1 MNGNPFPVRSCV
13 PVSTAETSETHVP
26 DEHLVL
32 SSSQEWADDLLSEI
46 PTYLILGHL
55 TRLRGATW
63 NQAGVMNVRRAV

>member
-13 PVSTAETSETHVP
+13 PVSTAETFETHVP
-26 DEHLVL
+26 DEHLAP

-55 TRLRGATW
+55 TRVRGASWEQT
-63 NQAGVMNVRRAV
+63 GVMNVRRAS

>member
-13 PVSTAETSETHVP
+13 PVSTAEEPQIPVVDWDLGP
-26 DEHLVL
+26 

-55 TRLRGATW
+55 TRIRGAQW
-63 NQAGVMNVRRAV
+63 EQAGVMNVRRAS

>member
-13 PVSTAETSETHVP
+13 PVSTTETSETHVS
-26 DEHLVL
+26 DDHLAP

-55 TRLRGATW
+55 TRIRGASW
-63 NQAGVMNVRRAV
+63 DQAGVMNVRRAS

>member
-13 PVSTAETSETHVP
+13 PVSTAETFETHVSGEDFGP
-26 DEHLVL
+26 H
-32 SSSQEWADDLLSEI
+32 SSQEWADNLLSEV

-63 NQAGVMNVRRAV
+63 NQAGVMNVRRAA